1 MGQYQRSGY
10 GGGQRQPA
18 EPKPFA
24 FVQLPTSVNK
34 SVPTGHD
41 KYLHNRTTGKIHG
54 TIKAL
59 TPIHIGSGI
68 IDFGEHVNQQVEL
81 IKTAMRSKGILI
93 IPGSSLKGAI
103 RSVVEAIS
111 ESCICKT
118 KVRLN
123 RKNTE
128 DFRECRRNSRN
139 ERICIACRMFGA
151 MGFQGNITIQDAQFI
166 QGKVEAKRVPL
177 LQRPRRYTADG
188 QGRPMRKFYKHG
200 EVATG
205 NTAFEACEKDS
216 TFRFNVQI
224 DNLSYAEW
232 GLFFTALGK
241 HPGHPFNLKIGGAK
255 PRCFGSVEFN
265 IDEVNIAD
273 NHQDRYLTWDAHTD
287 TVHKD
292 NDLKMWIN
300 SCCESAENS
309 LIQLDQ
315 LQTLIEEIKPPENGK
330 CPERN
335 Y

>member
-10 GGGQRQPA
+10 GGRQRQPA

-24 FVQLPTSVNK
+24 FVPLSDEVK
-34 SVPTGHD
+34 KGKPTGHD
-41 KYLHNRTTGKIHG
+41 SYRQNRTTGRIHG

-59 TPIHIGSGI
+59 TPIHVGSGI
-68 IDFGEHVNQQVEL
+68 IDFGEHVNQKVKL
-81 IKTAMRSKGILI
+81 IKSAVRTKGEIV

-118 KVRLN
+118 KVSLPRGPL
-123 RKNTE
+123 E
-128 DFRECRRNSRN
+128 QFRECKRNNRN
-139 ERICIACRMFGA
+139 ELICIACRMFGA
-151 MGFQGNITIQDAQFI
+151 MGYQGNIAIQDAPRI
-166 QGKVEAKRVPL
+166 QGDIVTKRVPIL
-177 LQRPRRYTADG
+177 ERPRHPSHDE

-205 NTAFEACEKDS
+205 KTAFEACEKDS

-241 HPGHPFNLKIGGAK
+241 HPEHPFNIKIGGAK
-255 PRCFGSVEFN
+255 PRCFGSVHFT
-265 IDEVNIAD
+265 IDEIHID
-273 NHQDRYLTWDAHTD
+273 DQQRKRYLHWDVQSD
-287 TVHKD
+287 TVKRD
-292 NDLKMWIN
+292 NELQTWIDTCCASAGN
-300 SCCESAENS
+300 SF
-309 LIQLDQ
+309 IQQNQ
-315 LQTLIEEIKPPENGK
+315 LQTLIEEIKPPDNGK